1 MAKQIAE
8 AIDLGQ
14 YRRRKAAEAARR
26 AAQMSVPMPLGAGF
40 VPFVVPFACF
50 WMPVWI
56 PVLMDGWSLP
66 EHGDGDA

>member
-8 AIDLGQ
+8 AIDLGE
-14 YRRRKAAEAARR
+14 YRRRKAGEAARR
-26 AAQMSVPMPLGAGF
+26 AAQMSAPMRIGGGF
-40 VPFVVPFACF
+40 VPFVTPFAYF

-66 EHGDGDA
+66 EQGTGDA